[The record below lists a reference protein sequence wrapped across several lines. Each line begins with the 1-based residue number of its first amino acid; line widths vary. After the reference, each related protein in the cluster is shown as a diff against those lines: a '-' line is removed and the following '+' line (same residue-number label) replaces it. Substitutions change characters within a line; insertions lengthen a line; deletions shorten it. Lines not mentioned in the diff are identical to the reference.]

1 MVKGINLI
9 GIYLLFNKDF
19 INKQLYYN
27 SGFKY
32 DNNFIKE
39 LLLKINNSVT
49 HFK

>member
-1 MVKGINLI
+1 MVKGINLM

-19 INKQLYYN
+19 INKQTIFN
-27 SGFKY
+27 WSFKY
-32 DNNFIKE
+32 DNKFIKE